1 MPKFFIENKDII
13 GNEII
18 IKKDYNHIKNVLRK
32 NLGDKLQ
39 ICNKQTLENFMC
51 EISKITDEE
60 IKCNIIE
67 KLDKN
72 TESDLK
78 ITVIQG
84 LPKQEKME
92 LVIQKCVELGAYEFI
107 PLEMRNCVVKLKEKD
122 KSKKVERWQKIAEV
136 ASKQSGRN
144 IIPKVNQIWNIN
156 QLCNNIDS
164 FDCVIVAYENE
175 KNYSIKEQIKNLK
188 SKKISKIAIVIGPEG
203 GIDIKEIEELKEA
216 GATVV
221 TLGNRIL
228 RTETVA
234 IALTSIIIYE
244 LDDFARRNL

>member
-1 MPKFFIENKDII
+1 MPKFFVENEDII
-13 GNEII
+13 ANEVT

-32 NLGDKLQ
+32 KVGDKLQ

-51 EISKITDEE
+51 EICKITDEE
-60 IKCNIIE
+60 IKCNITE

-92 LVIQKCVELGAYEFI
+92 LIIQKCVELGAYEFI
-107 PLEMRNCVVKLKEKD
+107 PLEMRNCVVKLNEKD
-122 KSKKVERWQKIAEV
+122 KQKKIQRWQKIAEV

-156 QLCNNIDS
+156 QLCNNIELY
-164 FDCVIVAYENE
+164 DCVIVAYENE
-175 KNYSIKEQIKNLK
+175 ENYSIKEEIEKLK
-188 SKKISKIAIVIGPEG
+188 SRRTSKIAIVIGPEG
-203 GIDIKEIEELKEA
+203 GIDKEEIKKLKEA
-216 GATVV
+216 GAKVV

-234 IALTSIIIYE
+234 IALTSIIMFE
-244 LDDFARRNL
+244 LDENL

>member
-122 KSKKVERWQKIAEV
+122 KSSSLIL
-136 ASKQSGRN
+136 SL
-144 IIPKVNQIWNIN
+144 IIP
-156 QLCNNIDS
+156 
-164 FDCVIVAYENE
+164 
-175 KNYSIKEQIKNLK
+175 
-188 SKKISKIAIVIGPEG
+188 
-203 GIDIKEIEELKEA
+203 
-216 GATVV
+216 
-221 TLGNRIL
+221 RIFKL
-228 RTETVA
+228 VH
-234 IALTSIIIYE
+234 ITS
-244 LDDFARRNL
+244 